1 MTYNVTGLTTGATYR
16 FLAVT
21 RFADQV
27 SKKSN
32 VQLVTLLDQEQHNY
46 RVGDVNHDSAVDID
60 DVTLLISCLLN
71 GWDDNICST
80 CANVDGAGGIDID
93 DVTSLIGIVLGMSVQ

>member
-1 MTYNVTGLTTGATYR
+1 M
-16 FLAVT
+16 
-21 RFADQV
+21 
-27 SKKSN
+27 
-32 VQLVTLLDQEQHNY
+32 
-46 RVGDVNHDSAVDID
+46 GDVNHDSAVDID